1 MVYRDNIPQP
11 NDFISKS
18 QRQMQSN
25 FQDTF
30 DIWGRSQ
37 EEDQNVGDHVPLN
50 NPDEE
55 KRGKHKK
62 TSLIDQNPIPTF
74 AANEAVLYSAKQN
87 SQSELFYGRNLDA
100 TGNQLTSNG
109 ALSVGGLV
117 LRAYALF
124 DFQGKVIQKEGLDDE
139 GNPILIDCSF
149 NIASIVQSAPL
160 ESKWTINFTNTLET
174 DNYMW
179 ITQSFNNLTNS
190 LPYPALGN
198 AQPAKGATYG
208 SSITAASFIFMNA
221 GVPIVGSAVTQPGL
235 GIGLR
240 MLFQAYTVAQ

>member
-1 MVYRDNIPQP
+1 
-11 NDFISKS
+11 
-18 QRQMQSN
+18 MQSN

-149 NIASIVQSAPL
+149 NILSITKDSQFQSI
-160 ESKWTINFTNTLET
+160 WNINFANALET
-174 DNYMW
+174 DNYIW
-179 ITQSFNNLTNS
+179 ITQSFNAFNFVGLR
-190 LPYPALGN
+190 LAAGN
-198 AQPAKGATYG
+198 AQPAKGAVYG
-208 SSITAASFIFMNA
+208 STITNASFRFMNA
-221 GVPIVGSAVTQPGL
+221 IVPPNGL
-235 GIGLR
+235 PNQYPPQNVGLR